1 MSLIMVRS
9 GYTFSLW
16 SKCDVGW
23 DRPDQVGRSLDN
35 VSQLL
40 AGRFMMIMM
49 IKTVTMKIILAY
61 TGLDMIIVTINLY

>member
-1 MSLIMVRS
+1 M
-9 GYTFSLW
+9 
-16 SKCDVGW
+16 GW

-49 IKTVTMKIILAY
+49 IKTMTMKIIEYTY
-61 TGLDMIIVTINLY
+61 TGLDMIIVVTINLY